1 MVLHTTIASIVLLIG
16 SASSLSLGLA
26 PARRSATHR
35 IVMQTDEVPGDVED
49 IEPAAIAPVFESEFE
64 SDDKED
70 GSIAKQALMA
80 EMSGGMGGPKPDK
93 AAIGEIL
100 LALEARNPTPS
111 PATSALLNG
120 KWKVLYATG
129 ASPGLQALTLL
140 LKGAQQAPKSP
151 SGAELIDVQD
161 TFITIQ
167 AEQPRV
173 EAATKVRVLSFE
185 STAKLLCRLEAESAV
200 RLLETYDAA
209 ETDGFPVKL
218 PALPFQSGPLQY
230 KRTIIA
236 TYLDEE
242 VLVLRDS
249 AGRPDVLMRCSEP
262 AADPAPATAEQLDD
276 LITSEEEITVSG
288 DAPSD

>member
-1 MVLHTTIASIVLLIG
+1 MRSTLVVLLIG
-16 SASSLSLGLA
+16 SANSLSLGLA
-26 PARRSATHR
+26 PSRRSTVHR
-35 IVMQTDEVPGDVED
+35 ITMQTDEVPGDVED
-49 IEPAAIAPVFESEFE
+49 IEAAATSPVLDSEFVSE
-64 SDDKED
+64 EDKED

-111 PATSALLNG
+111 PATSELLNG

-140 LKGAQQAPKSP
+140 LKGAEQAPKSP

-230 KRTIIA
+230 KRTVIA

-262 AADPAPATAEQLDD
+262 AAEAAPYTAEQLDD
-276 LITSEEEITVSG
+276 VIASEEETTVSG

>member
-1 MVLHTTIASIVLLIG
+1 MRSTTAGLLLLIG
-16 SASSLSLGLA
+16 SANSLSLGLA
-26 PARRSATHR
+26 PVRRSAVHR
-35 IVMQTDEVPGDVED
+35 LVMQSDEVPGDVED
-49 IEPAAIAPVFESEFE
+49 IEATPPVIESEFV
-64 SDDKED
+64 SADDKED

-111 PATSALLNG
+111 PATSELLNG

-129 ASPGLQALTLL
+129 ASPGLKALTLL
-140 LKGAQQAPKSP
+140 LKGAEKAPKSP
-151 SGAELIDVQD
+151 SGAELVDVQD
-161 TFITIQ
+161 TYITIQ

-173 EAATKVRVLSFE
+173 EAATKVRVLSLE

-200 RLLETYDAA
+200 RLLETYDTA

-218 PALPFQSGPLQY
+218 PALPFNSGPLQY
-230 KRTIIA
+230 KRTVIA
-236 TYLDEE
+236 TYLDDE

-262 AADPAPATAEQLDD
+262 AAEAAPSGEQLDD
-276 LITSEEEITVSG
+276 VIATEEETTVSG